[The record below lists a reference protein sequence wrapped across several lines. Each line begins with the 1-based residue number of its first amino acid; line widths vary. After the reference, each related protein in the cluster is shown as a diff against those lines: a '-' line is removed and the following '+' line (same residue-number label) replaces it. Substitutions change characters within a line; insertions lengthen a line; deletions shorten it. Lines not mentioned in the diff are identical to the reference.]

1 MPAGARY
8 PVTHNGRPVTPLEG
22 RSLVPIFDGKTR
34 DTNRAVFWEHAGNRA
49 VRQGKWKLVSR
60 YPDRWELYDMEADR
74 SEMND
79 LAAKMPGQ
87 AGELE
92 KMYSQWAARVGAF
105 PPDQLG
111 RKKRKG

>member
-1 MPAGARY
+1 
-8 PVTHNGRPVTPLEG
+8 
-22 RSLVPIFDGKTR
+22 
-34 DTNRAVFWEHAGNRA
+34 
-49 VRQGKWKLVSR
+49 
-60 YPDRWELYDMEADR
+60 MEADR

-111 RKKRKG
+111 RKRKKG